1 MPYDLADELK
11 LFKQITLAVCGDYHK
26 GRNVKDQSRRIVDQ
40 SARTYP
46 PLDKNS
52 VNTLLIAGRKSFD
65 SLVEGPAHFI
75 YLKPIMDHSWLVP
88 IMAFKYCHHVEDDTV
103 EASISLALMMEFGT
117 RLKAIGYRYET
128 GKRKH
133 DYCHVQHI
141 RKFDTSRTIPTEEWI
156 PERSP
161 AIPVDAGGPV
171 GLLICVLGSLYGLE
185 YVTQLTNSNV
195 DLQKVKLSIEQM
207 RQRSCFHSNSGEG
220 V

>member
-1 MPYDLADELK
+1 MNGP
-11 LFKQITLAVCGDYHK
+11 
-26 GRNVKDQSRRIVDQ
+26 SRRIIER
-40 SARTYP
+40 SATSYP
-46 PLDKNS
+46 PLDKQS
-52 VNTLLIAGRKSFD
+52 VDTLLIAGRKSFD

-88 IMAFKYCHHVEDDTV
+88 IMAFQYHIEDDTV
-103 EASISLALMMEFGT
+103 EASIRLALMMEVGG
-117 RLKAIGYRYET
+117 LIKAIGYRYET
-128 GKRKH
+128 GKGKH

-141 RKFDTSRTIPTEEWI
+141 REFDTSRTIPTEKWI

-185 YVTQLTNSNV
+185 YVTQLKNKV
-195 DLQKVKLSIEQM
+195 DLQKVKLSIKQM

>member
-1 MPYDLADELK
+1 MPYNSADELK
-11 LFKQITLAVCGDYHK
+11 LFKQITLAICGDYHR
-26 GRNVKDQSRRIVDQ
+26 GRNVKDQSRRIIEQ
-40 SARTYP
+40 SAVTYP
-46 PLDKNS
+46 PLDKQN

-65 SLVEGPAHFI
+65 SLVKGPAHFI

-88 IMAFKYCHHVEDDTV
+88 IMAFKYHIEDDTV
-103 EASISLALMMEFGT
+103 EASIRLTLMMEVDGL
-117 RLKAIGYRYET
+117 LKAIGYRYET
-128 GKRKH
+128 GKGKH

-141 RKFDTSRTIPTEEWI
+141 REFDTSRPIPTEKWI
-156 PERSP
+156 PEGSP

-185 YVTQLTNSNV
+185 YVTQLTGQV

-207 RQRSCFHSNSGEG
+207 RRRSCFHHNSGEG